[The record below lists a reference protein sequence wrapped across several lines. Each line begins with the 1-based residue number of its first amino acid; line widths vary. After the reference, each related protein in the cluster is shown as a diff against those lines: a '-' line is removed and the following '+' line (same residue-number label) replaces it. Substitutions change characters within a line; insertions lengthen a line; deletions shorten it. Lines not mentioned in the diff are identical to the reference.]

1 MDINSIK
8 VKTFNF
14 TMKLMQHLS
23 YYFSPHLQKSTYK
36 DFDTYLNEV
45 RPCFKPE
52 QKTI

>member
-14 TMKLMQHLS
+14 TMQLMQHLS